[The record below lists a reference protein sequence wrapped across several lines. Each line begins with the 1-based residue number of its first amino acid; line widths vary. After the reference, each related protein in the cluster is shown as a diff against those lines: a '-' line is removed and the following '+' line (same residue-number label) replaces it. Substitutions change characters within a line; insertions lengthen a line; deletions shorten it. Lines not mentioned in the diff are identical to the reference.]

1 MAGYVEEGMLHQ
13 AQDLGEQSLVEKLS
27 EHEVAVAVAVAVF
40 AKSAVKI
47 LEGAEIRRSSLP
59 LHGK

>member
-1 MAGYVEEGMLHQ
+1 MAGYVEEGMLDQ
-13 AQDLGEQSLVEKLS
+13 VQDLGEQSLVEKLS
-27 EHEVAVAVAVAVF
+27 EHEVAVAVAVF